1 MNKLKQSLQI
11 ACFLIS
17 TAQAQDLTHISVGAN
32 VGAISSAVFGKNPDH
47 RIMVGVFSGFAAG
60 IAKEVYDNHRKV
72 GSASFSDIINTAIGG
87 LAGGAIVHFATR
99 KRVDKKRKKNLVC
112 NM

>member
-17 TAQAQDLTHISVGAN
+17 TAKAQDIAHISVGAN

-47 RIMVGVFSGFAAG
+47 RIMVGVLSGFTVG
-60 IAKEVYDNHRKV
+60 VAKQVYNHRK
-72 GSASFSDIINTAIGG
+72 ASFSEVVNYAIGG
-87 LAGGAIVHFATR
+87 LAGGAIVHLATR